1 MNKILT
7 KRQALI
13 LFACLIISFK
23 VQRLPALLCDD
34 FGRDS
39 YIALALFFA
48 IDFLVLIAV
57 LAVYKKMG
65 DCTIYEYI
73 DKNAGKFWLIVFCV
87 LTIVFFMFKGVIA
100 YKQIH
105 EFFANTLFNRLPW
118 KYFGFIF
125 IALLIVM
132 IGNGLKNIGRSA
144 ELYVYLMAFCIV
156 SIVLLGIFSADY
168 LRLLPILDID
178 INESA
183 PNLIKYSCWFFD
195 PILLLYFGGRV
206 EEDEKHIKKGYVLTH
221 IICAVFVIIGTATF
235 YAVNEYM
242 VGFQSN
248 GLTALT
254 EHSLI
259 KLGIGRPDWFLVL
272 FVNIA
277 NIIVASVLLFL
288 VAEAFSKIIGKKVN
302 YFVSAGIVI
311 SVYLWDEFLYRNLE
325 ITIMFTTKYVN
336 FYMWVFGLLLP
347 LLLLIVPKR
356 KSKNTNQGQPLEL
369 AVQHE

>member
-7 KRQALI
+7 KRQAII

-34 FGRDS
+34 FGRDC

-48 IDFLVLIAV
+48 IDFLILIAV
-57 LAVYKKMG
+57 LGVYKKLG
-65 DCTIYEYI
+65 ENTIFEYI
-73 DKNAGKFWLIVFCV
+73 EKNAGKFWLIVFCV
-87 LTIVFFMFKGVIA
+87 LTIIFFMFKGVIA

-125 IALLIVM
+125 IALLVLM
-132 IGNGLKNIGRSA
+132 IGNGLKNIGRTS

-156 SIVLLGIFSADY
+156 AIVVLGTFSADY

-178 INESA
+178 INETA
-183 PNLIKYSCWFFD
+183 PSLIKYSCWFLD
-195 PILLLYFGGRV
+195 PIILLYFGGRV
-206 EEDEKHIKKGYVLTH
+206 KEDKSHIKRGYILTH
-221 IICAVFVIIGTATF
+221 IICAVFVIFGTATF

-254 EHSLI
+254 EYSLI
-259 KLGIGRPDWFLVL
+259 KLGVGRPDWFLVL

-277 NIIVASVLLFL
+277 NIIVASLLL
-288 VAEAFSKIIGKKVN
+288 YIVAEAFSKIINKKVN
-302 YFVSAGIVI
+302 YLVSAGVMVA
-311 SVYLWDEFLYRNLE
+311 VYLWDEFLYRNLE
-325 ITIMFTTKYVN
+325 ITIMVTTKYAN
-336 FYMWVFGLLLP
+336 FYMWAFGILIP
-347 LLLLIVPKR
+347 LLLLILPAR
-356 KSKNTNQGQPLEL
+356 KTKNTTQGENLEL

>member
-1 MNKILT
+1 MSKILT
-7 KRQALI
+7 KRQAII

-39 YIALALFFA
+39 YIALILFFVV
-48 IDFLVLIAV
+48 DFLILLMV

-65 DCTIYEYI
+65 NYTIYEYI
-73 DKNAGKFWLIVFCV
+73 EKNAGKFWLIVFCV

-125 IALLIVM
+125 IALLILM
-132 IGNGLKNIGRSA
+132 IRNGFKIIGRTS

-156 SIVLLGIFSADY
+156 AIVALGVVSADY

-178 INESA
+178 INESV
-183 PNLIKYSCWFFD
+183 PNLIKYSCWFLD
-195 PILLLYFGGRV
+195 PIILLYFGGRV
-206 EEDEKHIKKGYVLTH
+206 KEDPKHIKKGYLLTH
-221 IICAVFVIIGTATF
+221 ILSGVLVVFGTATF

-254 EHSLI
+254 EYSLI
-259 KLGIGRPDWFLVL
+259 KLGIGRPDWFLAL

-277 NIIVASVLLFL
+277 NIIVASMLLYF
-288 VAEAFSKIIGKKVN
+288 VAEAFSKLINKNVN
-302 YFVSAGIVI
+302 IWVSTGVVM

-325 ITIMFTTKYVN
+325 ITIMFTTKYAN
-336 FYMWVFGLLLP
+336 FYMWAFAIVIPFILLV
-347 LLLLIVPKR
+347 VPNR
-356 KSKNTNQGQPLEL
+356 QNKNNNYENFKL